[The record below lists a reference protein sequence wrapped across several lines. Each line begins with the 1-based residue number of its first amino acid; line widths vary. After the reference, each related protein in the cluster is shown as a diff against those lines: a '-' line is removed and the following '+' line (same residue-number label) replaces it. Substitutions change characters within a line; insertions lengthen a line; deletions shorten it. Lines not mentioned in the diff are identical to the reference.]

1 MLDPFGLFP
10 DISIMSI
17 FNKNKI
23 AKLLNTDKKALKAF
37 EKSYKE
43 KILDDT
49 EEAYIENGQTSE
61 RGSKATDS

>member
-23 AKLLNTDKKALKAF
+23 AQLLNTDKKALKAF

>member
-23 AKLLNTDKKALKAF
+23 AQLLNTDKKALKAF

-49 EEAYIENGQTSE
+49 EEAYIENGQTNE